1 MTPRLAAS
9 IQASALIRRV
19 ETLGGTAMVLARGDA
34 TAGAILIACCDRGE
48 FRLLLERA
56 AGADGEYR
64 WVRAGPL
71 EAGRAAVPD
80 EYLARRRRIDPDLWL
95 IEVDIAGVERFA
107 AEMIATG

>member
-1 MTPRLAAS
+1 MTARLAAG

-34 TAGAILIACCDRGE
+34 TAGTILISCCDRGM
-48 FRLLLERA
+48 FQLLLERA

-64 WVRAGPL
+64 WVRAGPQGG
-71 EAGRAAVPD
+71 GRAADVD
-80 EYLARRRRIDPDLWL
+80 GYLARRRRTDPDLWL

-107 AEMIATG
+107 AEMMAAG